1 MPTELLLL
9 LIPTI
14 ACWRRDSVIRIIPTV
29 TASLHPDPKRRR
41 DALRALDRIGKSR
54 GMGL

>member
-9 LIPTI
+9 LIPAI
-14 ACWRRDSVIRIIPTV
+14 AYWRRDSVLIRIIPTV

-41 DALRALDRIGKSR
+41 DALRALDRIGKR
-54 GMGL
+54 GMGS

>member
-9 LIPTI
+9 LIPAIT
-14 ACWRRDSVIRIIPTV
+14 CWRRESVLIQLIPTL

-41 DALRALDRIGKSR
+41 DALRALDRIGR
-54 GMGL
+54 